1 MAKYFKLSLKENDF
15 FKEHMIDLEKGDIYS
30 YGELVSMGE
39 DDFAPKK
46 KLIQEKIKDYLLPK
60 ENGCVD
66 LSKIQE
72 DWFPQI
78 NNYDIFISHSHANE
92 KLAIAFSTYLKEYY
106 GLSCFIDSLIWG
118 NVFELQKIIDK
129 DYGYSEKDK
138 NGNILTYS
146 YEKRNFTTSHVHLM
160 LNTALMQSMQA
171 ARLFFFLETPESI
184 NFKNIKDEWTY
195 SPWIYSE
202 LSMSKSMYEIEK
214 TPKMQNFCECVS
226 SPTKIPL
233 IQKAQTSHLIPITKS
248 KIDDICN
255 KKTGENALSS
265 LKNYVSPSSQSYSKT
280 LRVLYENGKKSIR

>member
-92 KLAIAFSTYLKEYY
+92 NLAIAFSSYLNKCY

-118 NVFELQKIIDK
+118 NVFDLQKIIDER
-129 DYGYSEKDK
+129 YCGGEKDED
-138 NGNILTYS
+138 GNILTYS

-171 ARLFFFLETPESI
+171 ARIFIFLETPDSI

-214 TPKMQNFCECVS
+214 KPRTQSFFECVGCS
-226 SPTKIPL
+226 TDIPL
-233 IQKAQTSHLIPITKS
+233 IQKAQTSHLVPITLA
-248 KIDDICN
+248 KIDSICN
-255 KKTGENALSS
+255 KKTGKNALSS
-265 LKNYVSPSSQSYSKT
+265 LEDYVSPSS
-280 LRVLYENGKKSIR
+280 